1 MDKQILSNI
10 ANTIRVLS
18 IDAIEQAGCGHP
30 GLPLG
35 CAEIGAYLYAN
46 GLSYHHQDSQWLNRD
61 QFVLSA
67 GHGSMLLYSCLHL
80 SGFNCSIED
89 IKNFRQKD
97 SITAGHPE
105 YGHCEGVETTTGPL
119 GQGIATAN
127 GMALAKKII
136 KQQFKLN
143 DLIDSK
149 VVVLAGDGCM
159 MEGVSSEAA
168 SLAGHLALD
177 NLIVFYD
184 SNDICLDGPLNES
197 MSEDTAKRYESYGWK
212 VFKINGHDFD
222 EIHSAY
228 EQAKNVSKPVLI
240 IAKTIIGKSAPNV
253 QDSAEV
259 HGKALGKS
267 EAALAKKNC
276 GFDSDAYF
284 VVPEKVK
291 SFFEQKKSR
300 NQIRYQQWIE
310 KFKNWEKANP
320 ELSTDLKRRLTQTLP
335 DQLFEH
341 IQAISLSDSEATRSS
356 SSKVIQGLHQFLPE
370 LIGGS
375 ADLSCSDSTFIKQSK
390 AISAT
395 DFSGLNIKYGAREF
409 AMATLAA
416 GLALSKVLI
425 PFIGT
430 FLIFSDYMKNAIRLT
445 ALMNLPVIYQFTHD
459 SILLG
464 EDGPT
469 HQPVEQLA
477 SLRAIPNLTVI
488 RPADGNEVK
497 GAWLSALNAQNPTVL
512 CLSRQNLP
520 LLSNTCMQKTQQ
532 GAYIV
537 FTDDNVD
544 IAIIATGSE
553 LELAL
558 KVKDSL
564 KLKGFNIRVISM
576 PSQELFEKQTQQ
588 YKDSVIDSSIKT
600 YVSIEAQS
608 EMGWHKYVGRE
619 GICISVNHFG
629 SSAPANDLKE
639 MYGLTVDQVVAKI
652 EQTVTLNTSHVC

>member
-1 MDKQILSNI
+1 MDKKILTDI
-10 ANTIRVLS
+10 ANTIRCLS
-18 IDAIEQAGCGHP
+18 IDAIERAGCGHP

-35 CAEIGAYLYAN
+35 CAEIGAYLYGH
-46 GLSYHHQDSQWLNRD
+46 GLSHYPKQDQWLNRD

-80 SGFNCSIED
+80 SGFECSLED
-89 IKNFRQKD
+89 IKKFRQKD
-97 SITAGHPE
+97 AITAGHPE
-105 YGHCEGVETTTGPL
+105 YGHCKGVETTTGPL

-127 GMALAKKII
+127 GLALSKKLL
-136 KQQFKLN
+136 QHHFKLDAN
-143 DLIDSK
+143 VYSK

-184 SNDICLDGPLNES
+184 SNDICLDGPLDES
-197 MSEDTAKRYESYGWK
+197 MSEDTAKRYESYGWQ
-212 VFKINGHDFD
+212 VMTINGHDFD
-222 EIHSAY
+222 EIHNAY
-228 EQAKNVSKPVLI
+228 QEAKLASKPVLI

-253 QDSAEV
+253 QATAEV
-259 HGKALGKS
+259 HGKALGQT
-267 EAALAKKNC
+267 EAALAKENC
-276 GFDSDAYF
+276 GFSPNDLF
-284 VVPEKVK
+284 VVPENIKTFFKSKLSQQKAKYEQWLADFKVW
-291 SFFEQKKSR
+291 EQK
-300 NQIRYQQWIE
+300 Y
-310 KFKNWEKANP
+310 P
-320 ELSTDLKRRLTQTLP
+320 DLSLCLQRRLKQNLP
-335 DQLFEH
+335 SNLTELLQGV
-341 IQAISLSDSEATRSS
+341 SLSNSEASRSS
-356 SSKVIQGLHQFLPE
+356 SSKIIQALHSLLPE

-395 DFSGLNIKYGAREF
+395 NLSGFNIKYGAREF
-409 AMATLAA
+409 GMATLAA
-416 GLALSKVLI
+416 GLALSKVFK

-445 ALMNLPVIYQFTHD
+445 ALMNVPVIYQFTHD

-477 SLRAIPNLTVI
+477 SLRSIPNLTVI

-497 GAWLSALNAQNPTVL
+497 GAWLSALQAKGPTVL

-520 LLSNTCMQKTQQ
+520 LLSQTCMHQTQQ
-532 GAYIV
+532 GAYLV
-537 FTDDNVD
+537 HDDNNAD

-564 KLKGFNIRVISM
+564 ITKGFSIRVISM
-576 PSQELFEKQTQQ
+576 PSQELFEQQ
-588 YKDSVIDSSIKT
+588 SDDYKNSIIKPSIKT

-608 EMGWHKYVGRE
+608 EMGWHKYVGRD
-619 GICISVNHFG
+619 GICIAVNHFG
-629 SSAPANDLKE
+629 SSAPASDLKE
-639 MYGLTVDQVVAKI
+639 MYGFTVDQIVKKI
-652 EQTVTLNTSHVC
+652 EQKVLHSTNVA